1 MKLRSWQRQHQGQRG
16 SLRRPI
22 TVSPAIIRLTN
33 AVHQSDDAAPSHS
46 AGGAGKNRSGGTNR

>member
-16 SLRRPI
+16 SPRRH
-22 TVSPAIIRLTN
+22 TTASPAIIRLTD
-33 AVHQSDDAAPSHS
+33 AVHQSDDAAPSHA